1 MQTLTQFSVFLV
13 NKPGVLSQVCSEL
26 AKAKVNITA
35 MAMMDSMEH
44 GVLRLITDGPDKT
57 RIVLRKLNIPTTE
70 TDVLSVEMPNR
81 PGAVAD
87 ICERLSQ
94 GHVHISYVYVTT
106 GGDKGGRTMG
116 IFKTSDMKKA
126 QKLIEE
132 HRSERRDMKIKLRRP
147 QTARMAGGM
156 RR

>member
-1 MQTLTQFSVFLV
+1 MQSLIQFSVFLV
-13 NKPGVLSQVCSEL
+13 NKPGVLSQVCTEL

-44 GVLRLITDGPDKT
+44 GVLRLITDAPDRT
-57 RIVLRKLNIPTTE
+57 RLVLRKLNIPTTE
-70 TDVLSVEMPNR
+70 TDVLSVDMPNR

-94 GHVHISYVYVTT
+94 GHVHISYVYCTT
-106 GGDKGGRTMG
+106 GEKGGRTMG

-132 HRSERRDMKIKLRRP
+132 HRNERRDMKIKLRRP
-147 QTARMAGGM
+147 QAARMAGGM